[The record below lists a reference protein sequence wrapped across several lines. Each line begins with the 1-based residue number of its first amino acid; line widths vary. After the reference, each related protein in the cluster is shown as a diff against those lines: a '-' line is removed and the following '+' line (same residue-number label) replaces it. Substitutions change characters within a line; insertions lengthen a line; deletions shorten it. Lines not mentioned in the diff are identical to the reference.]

1 MEIGDYVR
9 TKYGIA
15 KFIDYEIKSLEMIVI
30 DKYIAYDHD
39 TGYRNII
46 TSDEIINSDP
56 DIKKLILTGDYVEYK
71 QGKYISDQ
79 YYIVNACYNR
89 DGNFKYITVDNK
101 PLDTIDIVSV
111 ITFNQMLNSAY
122 KLKVR
127 YKNE

>member
-15 KFIDYEIKSLEMIVI
+15 KFIGYEIKSLGIIVI
-30 DKYIAYDHD
+30 DRYIAYDHD
-39 TGYRNII
+39 TGYKNVI

-79 YYIVNACYNR
+79 YYIVNACYDR
-89 DGNFKYITVDNK
+89 DGNFKYLIVDNK
-101 PLDTIDIVSV
+101 SLDAINIVSV
-111 ITFNQMLNSAY
+111 VTCNQMLNGAY
-122 KLKVR
+122 KLE
-127 YKNE
+127 NEV

>member
-15 KFIDYEIKSLEMIVI
+15 KFINYEIKSLGMIVI
-30 DKYIAYDHD
+30 DRYIAYDHD

-56 DIKKLILTGDYVEYK
+56 DIKKLILTGDYVRYK
-71 QGKYISDQ
+71 QGKYLSDQ
-79 YYIVNACYNR
+79 YYVVNCVYNSN
-89 DGNFKYITVDNK
+89 GNFKYLMVDNE

-111 ITFNQMLNSAY
+111 VTFNQMMNDEY
-122 KLKVR
+122 KLESEV
-127 YKNE
+127 

>member
-15 KFIDYEIKSLEMIVI
+15 KFIDYEIKSLGMIVI
-30 DKYIAYDHD
+30 DRYIAYDHD

-56 DIKKLILTGDYVEYK
+56 DIKKLILTGDYVRYK

-79 YYIVNACYNR
+79 YYIVNASYDR

-111 ITFNQMLNSAY
+111 VTFNQMLNEAY
-122 KLKVR
+122 KLESEV
-127 YKNE
+127 

>member
-15 KFIDYEIKSLEMIVI
+15 KFIGYEIKSLGIIVI
-30 DKYIAYDHD
+30 DRYIAYNHD

-46 TSDEIINSDP
+46 TPDEIINSDP

-79 YYIVNACYNR
+79 YYIVNACYDR
-89 DGNFKYITVDNK
+89 DGNFKYLIVDNK
-101 PLDTIDIVSV
+101 PLDAIDIVSV
-111 ITFNQMLNSAY
+111 VTCNQMLNSAY
-122 KLKVR
+122 KLKSEV
-127 YKNE
+127 

>member
-15 KFIDYEIKSLEMIVI
+15 KFIGYEIKSLGMIVI

-46 TSDEIINSDP
+46 TPDEIINSDP
-56 DIKKLILTGDYVEYK
+56 DIKKLILTGDYVRYR
-71 QGKYISDQ
+71 QGRYLSDQ
-79 YYIVNACYNR
+79 YYVVNGIYNR
-89 DGNFKYITVDNK
+89 DGNFKYLTVDNE

-111 ITFNQMLNSAY
+111 VTFNQMSNDEY
-122 KLKVR
+122 KLESEV
-127 YKNE
+127 

>member
-15 KFIDYEIKSLEMIVI
+15 KFIDYEVKSLGMIVI
-30 DKYIAYDHD
+30 DRYIAYDHD

-56 DIKKLILTGDYVEYK
+56 DIKKLILTGDYVRYK
-71 QGKYISDQ
+71 QGEYFSDQ
-79 YYIVNACYNR
+79 YYVVNGIYNI
-89 DGNFKYITVDNK
+89 DGDFKYLTVNNE

-111 ITFNQMLNSAY
+111 VTFNQMSNDEY
-122 KLKVR
+122 KLKSEV
-127 YKNE
+127 KI